1 MHDTLENNLRD
12 PGMVQVSSILYQA
25 PEVSR
30 GRWPFLSQNLKQ
42 KSHWGWE
49 KPYPL
54 GFAGDS
60 DGPRGPGAAAIQTS
74 LCSAQGHLSLSIG
87 TK

>member
-1 MHDTLENNLRD
+1 MA
-12 PGMVQVSSILYQA
+12 VSES
-25 PEVSR
+25 E
-30 GRWPFLSQNLKQ
+30 SQTEEPL
-42 KSHWGWE
+42 GWE